1 MSELQPASGAL
12 TVFLWF
18 IGTSVLA
25 VWSVFRDP
33 RFDYRFLIA
42 GVLLPD
48 AIDGIWGGAR
58 GFHSVSMSVGV
69 LFAVMLATIGRRPWR
84 KRLLAIPIGMFLHL
98 IVDGAFDETKVFWWP
113 VTGLSFADAGLPVV
127 ERGMFNI
134 VLEIAGLA
142 LCAYAVRRFGLCDP
156 QRRRTFLRE
165 GWLTA

>member
-1 MSELQPASGAL
+1 MSELQPALGAL
-12 TVFLWF
+12 TVLLWF
-18 IGTSVLA
+18 VGTSVLA

-58 GFHSVSMSVGV
+58 GFHSVTMSVGV
-69 LFAVMLATIGRRPWR
+69 LFVVMLTTIGRRLWR
-84 KRLLAIPIGMFLHL
+84 KRLLAIPIGMFVHL
-98 IVDGAFDETKVFWWP
+98 IVDGAFDDTKVFWWP
-113 VTGLSFADAGLPVV
+113 VTGLSFADSRLPVV

-134 VLEIAGLA
+134 VLEIAGLL
-142 LCAYAVRRFGLCDP
+142 LCAYAVHRFGLRDP